1 MHLIYIAEDIYVAEL
16 MATTKVIKNSI
27 LTTVAETKSLLEDLK
42 TNTIEANTSNLG
54 ERSKTL
60 NLARIQLQKL
70 LDITLST

>member
-1 MHLIYIAEDIYVAEL
+1 

-42 TNTIEANTSNLG
+42 TNTIEANTNNLG